1 MYILELTIGFEANT
15 QINSESKASKYHPLQ
30 QTLLPNYKNLE
41 TEIGTALCAIGAE
54 GTLTFFCY
62 VVILTVSCT
71 LSSFSEK
78 CDCISVDMKMILKF

>member
-1 MYILELTIGFEANT
+1 MLISQLFCPLLLSQVTLFDHLLLITKENVLYILELTIGFEANT

-54 GTLTFFCY
+54 GTLTFF
-62 VVILTVSCT
+62 V
-71 LSSFSEK
+71 
-78 CDCISVDMKMILKF
+78 M